1 MKLNEYLNT
10 MRDKWWVETEEDQD
24 RHMTTDQLM
33 TGFEMLE
40 LIRNANAWDE
50 DGLIKEA
57 PYIMAKDLLLTL
69 SKVLNIE
76 WEDAETWDDVYN
88 ALEVFIDDIE
98 E

>member
-1 MKLNEYLNT
+1 MTLNDYTNT

-40 LIRNANAWDE
+40 LIRNASAWDE

-88 ALEVFIDDIE
+88 ALESKINEIE
-98 E
+98 